1 MAQVGG
7 SPRAAVEAV
16 KAELGLERLES
27 FPVVHC
33 AHAFG
38 LALASRDGWS
48 LALSGDTRP
57 CAAVVTAAKDAT
69 VLIHEVCAC
78 HFYCHWLSLHAEL
91 PNHQSSSD
99 AMPVRIT
106 ATGWR
111 AWFLLRGCT

>member
-1 MAQVGG
+1 M
-7 SPRAAVEAV
+7 EAV

-57 CAAVVTAAKDAT
+57 CDAVVAAAQKAT
-69 VLIHEVCAC
+69 VLIHEVRRAVLRVLPCQASKLFVEDVLFWCA
-78 HFYCHWLSLHAEL
+78 
-91 PNHQSSSD
+91 
-99 AMPVRIT
+99 
-106 ATGWR
+106 ATGS
-111 AWFLLRGCT
+111 

>member
-1 MAQVGG
+1 MGILQLQEG

-38 LALASRDGWS
+38 LAMASRDGWS

-57 CAAVVTAAKDAT
+57 CDAVVAAAQKAT
-69 VLIHEVCAC
+69 VLIHEVRRAV
-78 HFYCHWLSLHAEL
+78 LRVL
-91 PNHQSSSD
+91 PCQASKLFVED
-99 AMPVRIT
+99 VLFWCD
-106 ATGWR
+106 ATGS
-111 AWFLLRGCT
+111 